1 MEPESDLLNVDEFA
15 NKVYRRRDLLPWW
28 IKAFTWIFLVFGAFI
43 PVCLIFGIAGYNF
56 EISLYG
62 FETFD
67 PLSIIGLSL
76 IILFL
81 FKAIVGYGLWTEKKW
96 AIDSGI
102 IDAITGITICVFMMF
117 VYPFI
122 NPIPGF
128 KIRMELLVLIPYI
141 LKLKKIKTDWN
152 SAGIYI

>member
-1 MEPESDLLNVDEFA
+1 METQNDLLNVDEFA
-15 NKVYRRRDLLPWW
+15 SNVNRRRDLLPWW

-102 IDAITGITICVFMMF
+102 IDAITGISICVFMMF

-128 KIRMELLVLIPYI
+128 KIRLELLVLIPYL
-141 LKLKKIKTDWN
+141 LKLKKIKTAWN